1 MLKTARRDKAAVE
14 WSYGDWLFIISTF
27 SIFFLNIF
35 LFYSTGLHLKFSLN
49 NWHFSKWPLNPKII
63 HSIFRPPVLLTVL
76 YSSMSFKSYHNL
88 NMITVLAEPLAKIM
102 WNVFCFSAKT
112 KASNSY
118 FKFSMGW
125 LNSNGVIPKIKDY
138 VIGSWLYVLL
148 GINLKKNCTK
158 NNPSNM

>member
-14 WSYGDWLFIISTF
+14 WSYGDWLFYHF
-27 SIFFLNIF
+27 NFFNFFLNIF

-76 YSSMSFKSYHNL
+76 YSSMSFQSYHNL
-88 NMITVLAEPLAKIM
+88 NVITVLAEPLAKIM

-148 GINLKKNCTK
+148 GINLI
-158 NNPSNM
+158 NPSNM